1 MSASNQPWKK
11 RRQIPDLQVLD
22 AAEQYDDA
30 RQLLHKQPPGS
41 GVLLPL
47 LNNAAVAVE
56 LFLKSLSSELIY
68 IPVSGFEG
76 LSKVRAEPELKHH
89 KLVELFDG
97 ISGDIRSQLE
107 SHFATL
113 TSIQTRST
121 LRDVLRIY
129 EGLFA
134 ASRYPFEARGD
145 LRQYPLMPLMDLSA
159 FLRTFVASM
168 KPVEQIEW

>member
-1 MSASNQPWKK
+1 MSANKEPWKK
-11 RRQIPDLQVLD
+11 RRRIPDLQVLD

-30 RQLLHKQPPGS
+30 RQLLHRQPPGS

-68 IPVSGFEG
+68 IPVSGFDG
-76 LSKVRAEPELKHH
+76 LSKVHAEPELKDH
-89 KLVELFDG
+89 KLVSLFDG
-97 ISGDIRSQLE
+97 ISDDIRRQLE
-107 SHFATL
+107 SQFATY
-113 TSIQTRST
+113 TSIQTGTS
-121 LRDVLRIY
+121 LRDMLRAY

-145 LRQYPLMPLMDLSA
+145 IRKYPLMPLMDLSA
-159 FLRTFVASM
+159 FLRTFVANM
-168 KPVEQIEW
+168 EPVDQIEW